1 MCTLGVPQC
10 IIILPAT
17 LKGVFF
23 LNRAPVRRRGRD
35 AFWYLP
41 GKLGVKGH
49 YGNIVLA
56 VLKKFW
62 RS

>member
-1 MCTLGVPQC
+1 M
-10 IIILPAT
+10 
-17 LKGVFF
+17 
-23 LNRAPVRRRGRD
+23 RRRGRD

-56 VLKKFW
+56 VLKNFGAHKIELDFLKAM
-62 RS
+62 

>member
-1 MCTLGVPQC
+1 MYNYP
-10 IIILPAT
+10 PRN
-17 LKGVFF
+17 LKRAFF